1 MAFTQRMVLK
11 SATTMS
17 LHERFSQ
24 LRQTVPP
31 PAPAAPTYTPPAAR
45 ATTAPPSAPP
55 RIYEDDDVEIV
66 GGRGPNY
73 HGIFRQ
79 RSTRSEFSSR
89 PLSHSLAFEMAMKI
103 KRKSIKQ
110 RLGQTRNQH
119 GYRPWYR
126 RNWSRG
132 GRGGRNWNYRGRSQ
146 QNSNFNRWN
155 QGYSNPQFRRFRGR
169 GRGRGR
175 GGRFMNRRNNG
186 PKVTKDELDKEM
198 DDYMANTKSFLD
210 QEMDDYMAQ
219 RQKSAITVE

>member
-1 MAFTQRMVLK
+1 MK
-11 SATTMS
+11 TTTWV
-17 LHERFSQ
+17 RFCSENLQ
-24 LRQTVPP
+24 LF
-31 PAPAAPTYTPPAAR
+31 
-45 ATTAPPSAPP
+45 
-55 RIYEDDDVEIV
+55 IYEMWFYFHVKSFNFSEIV

-146 QNSNFNRWN
+146 QNSNFNRY
-155 QGYSNPQFRRFRGR
+155 G
-169 GRGRGR
+169 
-175 GGRFMNRRNNG
+175 
-186 PKVTKDELDKEM
+186 
-198 DDYMANTKSFLD
+198 
-210 QEMDDYMAQ
+210 
-219 RQKSAITVE
+219 